1 MGNLQVFQN
10 EQFGKIRTVLLN
22 NEPWFVGKDVVG
34 NLGYQNGSRDINR
47 HVDEEDRQNYRNG
60 TFESPRGLTIINESG
75 LYSLILSSKLPQ
87 AKAFKRW
94 ITHDVLPAIRKTGQY
109 QLHQSAPV
117 SSSPHEVVTKMY
129 DDRYVLTIADIAR
142 LTGVSGG
149 LICYFIRGKLPSPL
163 RINIDYFFLEGM
175 LTRAYKQQNA
185 LVPKST
191 SVLIVVTKSGFVKI
205 CKQFNI
211 GNALRLFNS
220 AMPGMNVSITKPT
233 VPAVKKPHQ
242 LYTIQQ
248 RIMKADVIT
257 RLLPTAVD
265 NVEKVF
271 MRMSAME
278 LIFGNSYNQL
288 LDIVRAGMD
297 LKKELKPLSRKDRAY
312 VQKGVHESVPYKS
325 LTKNLQNF
333 VDKSFA

>member
-1 MGNLQVFQN
+1 MRNHVSNTL
-10 EQFGKIRTVLLN
+10 VLNSREVAKML
-22 NEPWFVGKDVVG
+22 PKRHTD
-34 NLGYQNGSRDINR
+34 LLRDIEIYNGYFSQNAKLRSDSFWKKSSYNAGTGKCYKCYLITKKGCEFLAHKMTGKKGTLFTATYINR
-47 HVDEEDRQNYRNG
+47 FHKMEE
-60 TFESPRGLTIINESG
+60 
-75 LYSLILSSKLPQ
+75 
-87 AKAFKRW
+87 
-94 ITHDVLPAIRKTGQY
+94 
-109 QLHQSAPV
+109 QLHQPAPV

-129 DDRYVLTIADIAR
+129 DGRYVLTIADIAR

-257 RLLPTAVD
+257 RLLQTAVD

>member
-94 ITHDVLPAIRKTGQY
+94 VTHDVLPAIRKTGQY